1 MNYSKMLLVLAAAAM
16 LLSCGKEES
25 LPRDDDKKPPA
36 EPVYYD
42 YIKNADFGQ
51 PIDTK
56 RYSLEDI
63 YNPYGANTAT
73 GGWKYIGGWN
83 DGAGEIIY
91 SETEGID
98 GSPCLG
104 LRSKNATTSVD
115 LIVAQVIEGLDP
127 NKTYRVSAKVKV
139 KNVSGFGANI
149 CSGNGYC
156 MRSDVGVKGSSTT
169 WETVSFDIDHAPGG
183 KALIC
188 LRLGYSGDSATGTV
202 YFDNVTISDQS
213 QLYVCEGEHV
223 KISFSKSQL
232 SVGADNL
239 TKWVSNLD
247 KMYLAYKDLF
257 SGRTPFEGN
266 KLRVRGMADFGAW
279 AWAGYPILWNS
290 AYIASELKQ
299 VARGHWSFGIMHEM
313 GHDFSST
320 TKSMSAGNSVWNF
333 NEELFANFRMYL
345 AMMKV
350 PEATVYQTIDGT
362 EYKFVGSGIGEMY
375 KITYD
380 KTLGAGKQ
388 GAGGDGI
395 QYTFVRIAEKYGQE
409 LFKKTFDYLYKL
421 PANEG
426 PVSGSNWQK
435 FNFFLDSLNKFVE
448 EGEDVRSTFSQSDLN
463 LIQAELK

>member
-1 MNYSKMLLVLAAAAM
+1 MNYNRVYLVLTAAVM
-16 LLSCGKEES
+16 MMSCGKEES
-25 LPRDDDKKPPA
+25 LPRDDEKKPPK
-36 EPVYYD
+36 EPVYFD
-42 YIKNADFGQ
+42 YIKNPGFDE

-56 RYSLEDI
+56 RYNLEDI
-63 YNPYGANTAT
+63 YDPYGENTST
-73 GGWKYIGGWN
+73 NGWKFIGGWN
-83 DGAGEIIY
+83 YGAGEIFY
-91 SETEGID
+91 SETEGVD

-104 LRSKNATTSVD
+104 LKSNSTTAVD

-127 NKTYRVSAKVKV
+127 DKTYRISAKVKV

-156 MRSDVGVKGSSTT
+156 MRSDIGIKGSSTV
-169 WETVSFDIDHAPGG
+169 WETVNFDIDHAPGG

-188 LRLGYSGDSATGTV
+188 LRLGYSGDASAGTV
-202 YFDNVTISDQS
+202 YFDDVTISDQS
-213 QLYVCEGEHV
+213 ELYVCEGEHI
-223 KISFSKSQL
+223 KISFDKSKL
-232 SVGADNL
+232 SVSTGNIV
-239 TKWVSNLD
+239 TWVSNLD

-257 SGRTPFEGN
+257 SGRMPFEGN

-299 VARGHWSFGIMHEM
+299 ISLGHWSFGIMHEM

-320 TKSMSAGNSVWNF
+320 TKSMSTGNTAFNF

-350 PEATVYQTIDGT
+350 PEATVFQTIDGT
-362 EYKFVGSGIGEMY
+362 EYKFSGAGIGEMY

-380 KTLGAGKQ
+380 KTLGAGLQ

-426 PVSGSNWQK
+426 PVSGSSWDK

-448 EGEDVRSTFSQSDLN
+448 EGENVRSTFSQNDLD
-463 LIQAELK
+463 LIQAELQ

>member
-1 MNYSKMLLVLAAAAM
+1 MFAVAAM
-16 LLSCGKEES
+16 LLSCGKVES
-25 LPRDDDKKPPA
+25 LPRDEDKKPPA

-42 YIKNADFGQ
+42 YIKNASFDQ
-51 PIDTK
+51 PLDTK

-63 YNPYGANTAT
+63 YNPYGENTAT
-73 GGWKYIGGWN
+73 DGWKYIGGWN
-83 DGAGEIIY
+83 DYNGEMFY
-91 SETEGID
+91 AETEGVD

-104 LRSKNATTSVD
+104 LRSKTGTTTVD

-139 KNVSGFGANI
+139 KNITGFGANI

-156 MRSDVGVKGSSTT
+156 SRSDVGIAGSSDS

-188 LRLGYSGDSATGTV
+188 LRLGYSGDSSAGTV
-202 YFDNVTISDQS
+202 YFDNVTISNQS
-213 QLYVCEGEHV
+213 QLYVFEGEHV
-223 KISFSKSQL
+223 KISFDKSKL
-232 SVGADNL
+232 SASTDVVNEWVG
-239 TKWVSNLD
+239 NLD
-247 KMYLAYKDLF
+247 KMYVSYKDLF
-257 SGRTPFEGN
+257 SGRMPFEGN
-266 KLRVRGMADFGAW
+266 KIRVRGMADFGAW

-290 AYIASELKQ
+290 AYISSELKLIS
-299 VARGHWSFGIMHEM
+299 RGHWSFGIMHEM

-320 TKSMSAGNSVWNF
+320 TASMGTGNTSWNF

-345 AMMKV
+345 AIMKV
-350 PEATVYQTIDGT
+350 PEATVFQTIDGK
-362 EYKFVGSGIGEMY
+362 EYKFIGSGIGEMY

-380 KTLGAGKQ
+380 KTLGAGLQ

-395 QYTFVRIAEKYGQE
+395 QYTFVRIAEKHGQE

-421 PANEG
+421 PKNEG
-426 PVSGSNWQK
+426 PAGGSNWDK
-435 FNFFLDSLNKFVE
+435 FNFFLDALNKYVGG
-448 EGEDVRSTFSQSDLN
+448 GEDVRSTFSQSDLN